1 MHSSHQDKTEQHG
14 SQRQSRQVFEK
25 KLEDNYGVRVSVI
38 DEAPD
43 FGVSHATL
51 KMESNSDRLTGSV
64 KNRNHTQ
71 QLVKRTNDGLTNN

>member
-1 MHSSHQDKTEQHG
+1 MQSSHQDKTEQHG

-25 KLEDNYGVRVSVI
+25 KLEDNYGVRVSVV

-51 KMESNSDRLTGSV
+51 KMDSNSDRLTGSV
-64 KNRNHTQ
+64 
-71 QLVKRTNDGLTNN
+71 